1 MDFATL
7 PPEINSGRMYS
18 GPGAGSMMEAATAW
32 DRLAARLCTAA
43 ADYRAVTAKLAAG
56 CAGPASAAMTEAAA
70 RYINWL
76 DTVAARSEHAATQLA
91 AAAGAHRSALAAM
104 VPPPVITTNR
114 AQRRSLARENC
125 LGQTSPAIAD
135 LDAEYEQMWV
145 QDADAMN
152 AYADASADAATVTPF
167 TSPPGDQGGAA
178 GTWALRSAPDV
189 VSAGSQVMSTI
200 PAALQA
206 LSRSPLISFD
216 ASLSSVTPPLS
227 RLSSLSAP
235 SDSAIKHLNS
245 LNKEAALWTLFT
257 KPARAGRAAPTRGFG
272 RGTAIGKLSVPKA
285 WATATAPIA
294 VYRGTVA

>member
-32 DRLAARLCTAA
+32 GRLAARLCAAA

-70 RYINWL
+70 RHIDWL
-76 DTVAARSEHAATQLA
+76 DAVAARSEHAATQLT
-91 AAAGAHRSALAAM
+91 AAAGAHQSALTAM

-114 AQRRSLARENC
+114 TQRRSLARENC

-145 QDADAMN
+145 RDGDAMY
-152 AYADASADAATVTPF
+152 AYADASADAAALTPF
-167 TSPPGDQGGAA
+167 TSPPGDQGGTA
-178 GTWALRSAPDV
+178 GTWTLKSAPDV
-189 VSAGSQVMSTI
+189 VSAGSRVMSTI

-206 LSRSPLISFD
+206 LSRSPLTSFNS
-216 ASLSSVTPPLS
+216 SLSSVTPPLS

-235 SDSAIKHLNS
+235 SDSAIKHLNA
-245 LNKEAALWTLFT
+245 LNKDAALRSLFT
-257 KPARAGRAAPTRGFG
+257 KPARAGGATCTPGFG
-272 RGTAIGKLSVPKA
+272 RGTSVGELSVPPA
-285 WATATAPIA
+285 WATARALIA